1 MKLFDGDD
9 LGGPFDLIAG
19 LPLHPLASHAP
30 VVLVPLVAFA
40 ALAMSYWPSFSRKA
54 GFNSSCPCCN
64 LGSGL
69 YLFNWPLRSRIGL
82 GLAS

>member
-1 MKLFDGDD
+1 MKLFEGDD

-40 ALAMSYWPSFSRKA
+40 LLL
-54 GFNSSCPCCN
+54 C
-64 LGSGL
+64 L
-69 YLFNWPLRSRIGL
+69 IGQVFQEDM
-82 GLAS
+82 AFQF